1 MVLSVLVRW
10 DRPIAPAELWGGAPC
25 KGWSLW
31 ADHYPKLYLHYIQQ
45 TFIPSPHVLT
55 RLFPDQIAGQLP
67 LQYEISSRDMTMMAD
82 VVAGACLVWYL
93 FILTVC
99 AIGFFQMY

>member
-1 MVLSVLVRW
+1 
-10 DRPIAPAELWGGAPC
+10 
-25 KGWSLW
+25 
-31 ADHYPKLYLHYIQQ
+31 
-45 TFIPSPHVLT
+45 
-55 RLFPDQIAGQLP
+55 
-67 LQYEISSRDMTMMAD
+67 MTMIAD